1 MLIIGCKFYAN
12 FTVIIFEEV
21 GKTSFMVLSKY
32 LNTGYEVLFVSLTVP
47 ILAQT
52 IKFTLHLLFDKKIDL
67 RLFTTTGGMPSAQSA
82 SVVGLSTAV
91 GLIRGFNSIEFAIA
105 LGYALVV
112 MYDAAGVRRAAG
124 KQAACL
130 NRILDDFYKH
140 EIQLIGGKL
149 KELLG
154 HTPLQVFW
162 GAILGVVYAYYM
174 HFFVFL
180 KG

>member
-1 MLIIGCKFYAN
+1 MDII
-12 FTVIIFEEV
+12 
-21 GKTSFMVLSKY
+21 KY
-32 LNTGYEVLFVSLTVP
+32 VNTGYEVLFVSLTVP
-47 ILAQT
+47 LLAQT
-52 IKFTLHLLFDKKIDL
+52 IKFSLHLIFNKKIDF
-67 RLFTTTGGMPSAQSA
+67 RLFTTTGGMPSAHSA
-82 SVVGLSTAV
+82 SVMGLSTMV
-91 GLIRGFNSIEFAIA
+91 GLILGFDSVEFAIA

-140 EIQLIGGKL
+140 EIQEIGGRL

-162 GAILGVVYAYYM
+162 GAVLGVIYAYYV
-174 HFFVFL
+174 HGYFL
-180 KG
+180 TKANV